1 MGFRNS
7 SGLLVGT
14 VLSIVS
20 HAMMNWRDCIMHPRS
35 PRSRSQRRLAS
46 RPAIA
51 AVTQARQDTIAVAS
65 NKEELLRDLFGIPFH
80 SQIAH
85 VRLRL
90 SAKTPPSAPTLLD
103 LAHLLE
109 SRCALDYV
117 DFELSR
123 RGGGGPR
130 CRTLYSVI
138 VKNETDINSSSVNSR
153 PHSR

>member
-1 MGFRNS
+1 
-7 SGLLVGT
+7 
-14 VLSIVS
+14 
-20 HAMMNWRDCIMHPRS
+20 MHPRS
-35 PRSRSQRRLAS
+35 LRSRSQRRLAS

-103 LAHLLE
+103 QAHLLE
-109 SRCALDYV
+109 SRGALDYV

-123 RGGGGPR
+123 RTGGPR
-130 CRTLYSVI
+130 
-138 VKNETDINSSSVNSR
+138 
-153 PHSR
+153 

>member
-1 MGFRNS
+1 
-7 SGLLVGT
+7 
-14 VLSIVS
+14 
-20 HAMMNWRDCIMHPRS
+20 MHPRS

-103 LAHLLE
+103 QAHLLE
-109 SRCALDYV
+109 SRCALDYA

-123 RGGGGPR
+123 RGGGPR
-130 CRTLYSVI
+130 CRTVYSVI
-138 VKNETDINSSSVNSR
+138 VRNETDINSR
-153 PHSR
+153 PHSLFKKTNRFCKFARSRVDRSKL